1 MPWKLKREVYF
12 ILLGAIV
19 VSLSI
24 IVLVQNQ
31 SVSTE
36 LLGSIGLLGGIAMIL
51 NALPT
56 NGDNH

>member
-56 NGDNH
+56 NGADH